1 MRSGGG
7 ASILTSGIRAALLLL
22 LAGPAVAAAAPSA
35 PPPDLPADRP
45 PADRALAPLEALL
58 VQAPDRT
65 GADALAARLEA
76 LRLSRLSPTT
86 LLLLHRAQRELA
98 TGALHDARNDM
109 DDAVAL
115 QPEQALLWRE
125 RAAVRATGDDADGAI
140 SDLGGALAR
149 DPGDALS
156 WASLSE
162 IEERENQPR
171 QAFEAWEHVLR
182 LDPMIK
188 DGATRLKRLHTEVV
202 GAPS

>member
-7 ASILTSGIRAALLLL
+7 ASVLTSGIRVALL
-22 LAGPAVAAAAPSA
+22 LAGPAMAAAAPSA
-35 PPPDLPADRP
+35 PPPDP

-58 VQAPDRT
+58 VQAPDRA
-65 GADALAARLEA
+65 GADALLARLEA

-86 LLLLHRAQRELA
+86 LLLLHRAQREQA
-98 TGALHDARNDM
+98 AGALHDARSDL

-115 QPEQALLWRE
+115 QPEQAVLWRE
-125 RAAVRATGDDADGAI
+125 RATVRATDDDADGAI